1 MKKALYIFVAL
12 LATSYIAWSLY
23 CMWQRGMIA
32 KSPSLDMQQMQHAD
46 SAILRAIENH
56 EFPGAVLC
64 VVRCAADGESMGEI
78 AYLKAYGHRSVL
90 SKEGVADSVAMTC
103 DAVFDLASLSKCVGT
118 TLAVMRLVEDGKL
131 RLTDCVDRYIEDFKP
146 WDSVVMEKK
155 PKRWSRRNT
164 EPKLRVVESRRITIK
179 HLLTHTSG
187 LPAFINVKQFVER
200 YAGCGDVSANLKDSL
215 LKHIAVESPR
225 MWQPGSRVKYGC
237 LNFIVLQAIV
247 EQLSGCELDEFL
259 SREVFEPLGL
269 QHTRYYDL
277 DEDLAPIDS
286 LPIVPTEMQADG
298 TLLCG
303 EVHDPIARLINRGV
317 SGNAGLFSTAE
328 DLAVVTSMLLNGGV
342 MRLPKEGWRGKLGLS
357 TRCRLYGERTIKTFF
372 SVPESLALH
381 QRALGWS
388 AEFDKGGCYG
398 DLMTPHHVV
407 SHTGY
412 TGTSIAIDYA
422 EGVAVILLTNRV
434 HPKDRGSLARTRAV
448 VANVVMGAM

>member
-1 MKKALYIFVAL
+1 MKKAFYILIAL
-12 LATSYIAWSLY
+12 LATSYIAWSL
-23 CMWQRGMIA
+23 CFMWQRGMIA

-46 SAILRAIENH
+46 SAILRAIDNH

-64 VVRCAADGESMGEI
+64 VVRRAADGESMGEI

-90 SKEGVADSVAMTC
+90 SKVGVADSVAMTC
-103 DAVFDLASLSKCVGT
+103 DAVFDLASLSKCMGT

-131 RLTDCVDRYIEDFKP
+131 RLTDCVDSYIEDFKP
-146 WDSVVMEKK
+146 WDSIVVEKK
-155 PKRWSRRNT
+155 PKRWNRRNA
-164 EPKLRVVESRRITIK
+164 EPKTRVVESRRITIK

-187 LPAFINVKQFVER
+187 LPAFINMTQFMER
-200 YAGCGDVSANLKDSL
+200 YAGCGDVPASLKDSL

-225 MWQPGSRVKYGC
+225 MWQPGSKVRYSC
-237 LNFIVLQAIV
+237 LNFVILQAII
-247 EQLSGCELDEFL
+247 ERLSECELDEFL

-269 QHTRYYDL
+269 QHTKYHDL
-277 DEDLAPIDS
+277 DDVAVRCDT
-286 LPIVPTEMQADG
+286 LPIVPTELQADG
-298 TLLCG
+298 TVLRG
-303 EVHDPIARLINRGV
+303 VTHDPIAHLINRGV

-328 DLAVVTSMLLNGGV
+328 DLAVVASMLMNGGV
-342 MRLPKEGWRGKLGLS
+342 VRLPEEGWKGKLGF
-357 TRCRLYGERTIKTFF
+357 TKRHRFYGELTVKTFF

-381 QRALGWS
+381 QRALGWN

-398 DLMTPHHVV
+398 DLMTPHQVV
-407 SHTGY
+407 SHTGF

-434 HPKDRGSLARTRAV
+434 HPKAKGSIAATRAA